1 MARRLL
7 PVAAAV
13 LTCLINFPASAA
25 AHQNPSPATS
35 DALRAQVDAK
45 RQHLTGA
52 DALPQKQPTGEQALL
67 DAPVDTADAPV
78 VDEKKP

>member
-25 AHQNPSPATS
+25 DHQNTSPATS
-35 DALRAQVDAK
+35 DALRAQVNAK